1 MALLPGHDIKTAQ
14 QMGWGRKK
22 NGELLTLAEGQC
34 DVFVTTDQNLKYQ
47 QNLTG
52 RQISMLVLSTNTLSV
67 LRAKHKEVAA
77 AIATI
82 QPGQYIELS
91 L

>member
-1 MALLPGHDIKTAQ
+1 MALLPGHEIKTAQ
-14 QMGWGRKK
+14 HMGWGRKK
-22 NGELLTLAEGQC
+22 NGELLTLAEGQF

-52 RQISMLVLSTNTLSV
+52 RHIAILVLSTNTLSV
-67 LRAKHKEVAA
+67 LRAKHKEIAA
-77 AIATI
+77 AIASI
-82 QPGQYIELS
+82 HPGQYVELS